1 MSTPEGGGR
10 FVMDISA
17 TIDVKLEAVR
27 AYETQF
33 PTNKQQIFQ
42 LVESQNRY
50 FGAAAGFEAGEMLIT
65 TTTLG
70 LTDPVATL
78 CPPRATPPN

>member
-1 MSTPEGGGR
+1 
-10 FVMDISA
+10 MDISA